1 MKADAKNMLSAVES
15 FIVMLTLKRKKDQLE
30 LIQQRTTDGHSLDFN
45 KLVEREILNDYP
57 PSIWRLIY
65 SSVLGVLGLKTT
77 HRNVVKAVVASS

>member
-65 SSVLGVLGLKTT
+65 SSVLGVLGLKAT

>member
-15 FIVMLTLKRKKDQLE
+15 FIVML
-30 LIQQRTTDGHSLDFN
+30 IDFN

-65 SSVLGVLGLKTT
+65 SSVLGVLGLKAT